1 MKSAL
6 FKQLLLFLVWP
17 DVKDE
22 LLDITTLDFFLKRR
36 KKKQPIR
43 EVHLYQMTERETNRQ
58 QSDGCPVST
67 KLSRCF

>member
-22 LLDITTLDFFLKRR
+22 LLDITTLDFF
-36 KKKQPIR
+36 KKEEKKNNPYEKYICIKWQKEKQIGSK
-43 EVHLYQMTERETNRQ
+43 EMAVQYLQN
-58 QSDGCPVST
+58 
-67 KLSRCF
+67 